1 MRRYIAYA
9 GLALCL
15 ATAWRWLAGRPF
27 ADGTSLMEMA
37 TMVALLVGAGLSL
50 CAIAHTC
57 PSCPRCRADM
67 RRRYARRGRRWR
79 RVFWG
84 CVRYPTCQGTRQT
97 FL

>member
-1 MRRYIAYA
+1 MRRYIAFA

-15 ATAWRWLAGRPF
+15 ATAWRWLGDSPF
-27 ADGTSLMEMA
+27 AGGVSLMDMIILA
-37 TMVALLVGAGLSL
+37 ALLVGAALTL
-50 CAIAHTC
+50 FAIASTS
-57 PSCPRCRADM
+57 PTCPRCGADM

-84 CVRYPTCQGTRQT
+84 CVRYPSCQGTRQT

>member
-15 ATAWRWLAGRPF
+15 ATAWRWLGGRPF
-27 ADGTSLMEMA
+27 SDGIGWLDIA
-37 TMVALLVGAGLSL
+37 TTAALLAGAGLSL
-50 CAIAHTC
+50 CAIASTC
-57 PSCPRCRADM
+57 PSCPRCGAEM
-67 RRRYARRGRRWR
+67 RRRYARRGRRLR

-84 CVRYPTCQGTRQT
+84 CVRYPTCLGTRQT